1 MNGHG
6 QSPEVSFWEKYSR
19 GALGGVFVC
28 MCLPY
33 VVLQY
38 CWIKPAASEPQRASG
53 PRRRAL
59 PSTVRGKAAFRIGIY
74 VYIHFSCSM
83 FQINT
88 DRLHVTP
95 CYCLPSQTKHSKFSI
110 SGCTPKISLLKTDI
124 YSFIFMSIGTFLC
137 FMLGFFVH
145 VCVQCKFTGGF
156 LSVCLR

>member
-6 QSPEVSFWEKYSR
+6 QSPEVSFWEKYSGGR
-19 GALGGVFVC
+19 IALGGVFVC

-59 PSTVRGKAAFRIGIY
+59 PTTVRGKAAFRIGIY
-74 VYIHFSCSM
+74 VYIHFPCSM

-88 DRLHVTP
+88 GRLHVTP
-95 CYCLPSQTKHSKFSI
+95 CYCLPSLFYV
-110 SGCTPKISLLKTDI
+110 GVFCA
-124 YSFIFMSIGTFLC
+124 C
-137 FMLGFFVH
+137 